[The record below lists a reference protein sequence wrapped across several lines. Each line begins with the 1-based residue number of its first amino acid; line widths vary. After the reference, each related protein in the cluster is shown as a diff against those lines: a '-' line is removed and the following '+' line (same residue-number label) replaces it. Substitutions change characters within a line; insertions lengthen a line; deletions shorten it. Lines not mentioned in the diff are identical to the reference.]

1 MKRRIGN
8 LRGKPIIEGD
18 ENLMTQNELHEDNLN
33 SNSNS
38 NSGGSS
44 GGSSPE
50 GLLENAYQ
58 AMVIDYDA
66 WDAVPLDNN
75 HKEHLPYCLITNIR
89 NSRGNDLGS
98 LLSYIYGKT
107 DVHEEGTFEAIH
119 PMYFIKDG
127 VCERVESVTVSSR
140 LNTADYVTYYTR
152 EVYTKS
158 YIFSFGDD
166 LYGLFFSCVKRQ

>member
-33 SNSNS
+33 SNSDS
-38 NSGGSS
+38 NSGGSN
-44 GGSSPE
+44 GGSSLE

-58 AMVIDYDA
+58 MMVINYDV
-66 WDAVPLDNN
+66 WDATPWDNSG
-75 HKEHLPYCLITNIR
+75 KARLPRNLVTNIR
-89 NSRGNDLGS
+89 DYMGEDVGS
-98 LLSYIYGKT
+98 PLSYIYGKT
-107 DVHEEGTFEAIH
+107 NVFEEGTFEAIH

-140 LNTADYVTYYTR
+140 LNTADYATYYTR
-152 EVYTKS
+152 EIYTKS
-158 YIFSFGDD
+158 YIFSIEDD
-166 LYGLFFSCVKRQ
+166 LYEIDFYCSKRQ